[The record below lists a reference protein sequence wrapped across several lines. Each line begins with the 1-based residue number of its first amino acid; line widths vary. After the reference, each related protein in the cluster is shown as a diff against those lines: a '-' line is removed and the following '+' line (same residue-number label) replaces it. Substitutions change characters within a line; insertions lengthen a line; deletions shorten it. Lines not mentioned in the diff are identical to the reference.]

1 MRCLHSLL
9 GATQVGGLMVI
20 ADAEDDDVDFSDGN
34 VNGGT
39 SLWQSNEL
47 KNKFLRH
54 PSRLSG
60 DS

>member
-1 MRCLHSLL
+1 MF
-9 GATQVGGLMVI
+9 TQLAGCHPSRWTD
-20 ADAEDDDVDFSDGN
+20 ADDDDVNFSDGN